1 MIPLIRNQALAEST
15 VEGASWR
22 LTRCQDAVD
31 ELLPSDLSILVL
43 VNAPEEVHDAR
54 LLVVHPAHVLFPPYV
69 KVEVGKLLKLKI
81 QSSLL
86 SFQTF
91 KCIDQRC

>member
-1 MIPLIRNQALAEST
+1 M
-15 VEGASWR
+15 EGASWT

-43 VNAPEEVHDAR
+43 VNASEEVHDAR

-69 KVEVGKLLKLKI
+69 KVEIGKLLELKI
-81 QSSLL
+81 QNILL
-86 SFQTF
+86 SFKTF
-91 KCIDQRC
+91 KSCD